1 MNSRSVI
8 SALDRKFLP
17 LGQNFL
23 FVRVIMSAQTPANL
37 YFGLRKLYF
46 GPIKMAVLMKNGHFY
61 LPKKIFL
68 ISKGR
73 ETPRYADV
81 FSALEHIISFAGQI
95 PEKIASQ
102 NKTIYLAV

>member
-1 MNSRSVI
+1 MNSGSVI
-8 SALDRKFLP
+8 SALDRKFLL

-23 FVRVIMSAQTPANL
+23 LVRVIVSAQTTDNL
-37 YFGLRKLYF
+37 YFGQRKLYF

-73 ETPRYADV
+73 EMPRYADV
-81 FSALEHIISFAGQI
+81 FSALEHIISSAGQI
-95 PEKIASQ
+95 SEAIAS
-102 NKTIYLAV
+102 